1 MLIGSKCT
9 SDHRT
14 KQEYRQNVY
23 NGYHSVFPKNR
34 NSRKLNKTTTTHLQK
49 VLKRTDIVLSIM
61 ASFDTLIYGMSR
73 KLEKTSARLATFA
86 VSVCESVSRV
96 CEA

>member
-1 MLIGSKCT
+1 LLNGSKCT

-23 NGYHSVFPKNR
+23 NGYHSVFPKNT

-49 VLKRTDIVLSIM
+49 LSKRNEI
-61 ASFDTLIYGMSR
+61 
-73 KLEKTSARLATFA
+73 K
-86 VSVCESVSRV
+86 
-96 CEA
+96 